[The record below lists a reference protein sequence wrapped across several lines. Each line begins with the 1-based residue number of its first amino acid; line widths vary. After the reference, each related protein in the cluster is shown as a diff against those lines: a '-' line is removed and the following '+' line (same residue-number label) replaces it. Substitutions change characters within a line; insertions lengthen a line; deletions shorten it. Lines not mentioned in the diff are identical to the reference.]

1 MNYEIK
7 LTHEVDLSASR
18 SRSVNIVRNFYLH
31 HEDFFE
37 AVHQQQVAVRL
48 EYT

>member
-31 HEDFFE
+31 HEDFL
-37 AVHQQQVAVRL
+37 RL
-48 EYT
+48 SIGSKWQ